1 MITRLAL
8 IGLEAPQAIPYLK
21 CLRKMP
27 EVRPT
32 IVVEAQVD
40 LLQDQDELLSGVKT
54 FPHFR
59 NMLKEVS
66 VDGVIVCGAS
76 SRRWETIVGC
86 ARAGKSILC
95 ENPIS
100 RDSVE
105 AHQILAICQAHD
117 VLLGVC
123 FPVRWSPFHKDLR
136 QSISEGKLGE
146 LQTVKVLEAR
156 QVSKSDSSCT
166 SWFADR
172 AIMRLGTIFI
182 DTLRWL
188 FNSEFTRVMVASAG
202 ESVDSTPYDCIP
214 LQLEMSNGVAI
225 TLGINMSAF
234 LVPGKEFRDFWVE
247 IAGSQGRVS
256 FNLFKGVSSDNL
268 DIERLDDSGISE
280 SKVVDS
286 MLSNFVQAIHG
297 RESISAAGIDGVKAL
312 EVFEAARK
320 ACGSERIVTLL

>member
-40 LLQDQDELLSGVKT
+40 LLQDQDELLSGVKI
-54 FPHFR
+54 FSHFR

-117 VLLGVC
+117 VLLGIC
-123 FPVRWSPFHKDLR
+123 CPVRWSPFHKNLR
-136 QSISEGKLGE
+136 QCISQGKLGK
-146 LQTVKVLEAR
+146 LQTVNLLEAR

-172 AIMRLGTIFI
+172 TPMHLGISFI

-188 FNSEFTRVMVASAG
+188 FNSEFTRVMVASTDK
-202 ESVDSTPYDCIP
+202 SVDSTQYDSMP
-214 LQLEMSNGVAI
+214 LQLEMSNGVVI

-312 EVFEAARK
+312 EVFEATRK
-320 ACGSERIVTLL
+320 ADGSESIVTFL